1 MTPEDFADLLTPEGR
16 ALLDSLR
23 DYDPGQELAVATRLR
38 RDHPAHLVSAA
49 LGQARLRQRAVAKFG
64 AEDAFR
70 MYFTPGG
77 AEMATRASVAAYR
90 AGRLAD
96 LGVRSVADLCC
107 GIGGDALALARLG
120 IRVLAVDRDPLTAA
134 VARAN
139 AGALGL
145 AELIEVR
152 EADVTAVDT
161 TGYDAVFIDPARRGG
176 RGRIFDPESY
186 SPPLSWAVE
195 TARAARTAAIKI
207 APGIPHEAVPA
218 GAEAEWISDHGDV
231 KEAVLWFGLPRPAAP
246 AEAWPATP
254 LAEPTEGPATGPADA
269 SAAGTA
275 AGPAAGAGAGAGS
288 PDQAATGGAGRDGSG
303 RSPGNGGRAGRG
315 PAPQGSPPR
324 GGGLT
329 ATAGEP
335 AGGSAG
341 AWAEDTAAGPAAGP
355 HDQAATGGAGRDG
368 SGRSPR
374 GGGLPGAAGGRAGV
388 AGVRATLLPGP
399 RTLRSTGPLVDA
411 PVGPVGRYLYEPDG
425 AVIRAHL
432 VAEVADRLGGR
443 LIDPTIAYVTA
454 DELRATPYATA
465 YEITDVL
472 PFGLKKL
479 KALLREREV
488 GTLTVKK
495 RGSAIEPEELRK
507 KVKPQGPNAA
517 TVFLT
522 RVAGAPS
529 MLIGSPVSAP

>member
-1 MTPEDFADLLTPEGR
+1 MADNERVTPEDFAALLTPEGR
-16 ALLDSLR
+16 TLLDSLR
-23 DYDPGQELAVATRLR
+23 DYDPGKELAVATRLR
-38 RDHPAHLVSAA
+38 RDHPAPLVSAA

-90 AGRLAD
+90 AGRLAA

-107 GIGGDALALARLG
+107 GIGGDALALARRG

-139 AGALGL
+139 AAALGL
-145 AELIEVR
+145 ADLVEVR
-152 EADVTAVDT
+152 EEDVAAVDT
-161 TGYDAVFIDPARRGG
+161 SGYDAVFVDPARRGG
-176 RGRIFDPESY
+176 RGRVFDPEAY
-186 SPPLSWAVE
+186 SPPLSWA
-195 TARAARTAAIKI
+195 ARAAAAAPCGAVKI

-231 KEAVLWFGLPRPAAP
+231 KEAVLWFGTAAEGAAGAAP
-246 AEAWPATP
+246 
-254 LAEPTEGPATGPADA
+254 G
-269 SAAGTA
+269 
-275 AGPAAGAGAGAGS
+275 AGPA
-288 PDQAATGGAGRDGSG
+288 
-303 RSPGNGGRAGRG
+303 
-315 PAPQGSPPR
+315 
-324 GGGLT
+324 
-329 ATAGEP
+329 
-335 AGGSAG
+335 
-341 AWAEDTAAGPAAGP
+341 
-355 HDQAATGGAGRDG
+355 
-368 SGRSPR
+368 
-374 GGGLPGAAGGRAGV
+374 
-388 AGVRATLLPGP
+388 VRATLLPGP
-399 RTLRSTGPLVDA
+399 RSLHAAGPLPPP

-425 AVIRAHL
+425 AVIRSHL
-432 VAEVADRLGGR
+432 VAEVAGRLGGR

-472 PFGLKKL
+472 PFGLKTL
-479 KALLREREV
+479 KALLRERGV

-495 RGSAIEPEELRK
+495 RGSAIEPEELRR
-507 KVKPQGPNAA
+507 KVKPQGPSAA

-529 MLIGSPVSAP
+529 MLIGAPAAAV